1 MTTGKHSDLQTLQNS
16 DGTFELVVSSEVS
29 EEWSEAEELRT
40 TDAPTKSRVIPWKP
54 IVAGVLAVAVVGFVG
69 AKVFRSISGG
79 VSVDEEPLPIVTG
92 FRPYLGGAAA
102 SLGTARSARPAA
114 GQRNTPDEEDWV
126 DPETEERELVVEQ
139 GEAVPTNQNEEIP
152 EEPQVVEEVV
162 EPVDNEIH
170 EIEPTVPRLPSDAQG
185 LQKNLN
191 NQLRGLSS
199 DRVDMPFARPNLRG
213 IVPEI
218 DEAPIEEPAMEE
230 PEDGDIQPS
239 DESEEENEE

>member
-1 MTTGKHSDLQTLQNS
+1 MTTGKHTDLQTLQNS
-16 DGTFELVVSSEVS
+16 DGTFELVVSSEAS
-29 EEWSEAEELRT
+29 EEWSDVEDLRAA
-40 TDAPTKSRVIPWKP
+40 DVSTKSRVIPWKP

-69 AKVFRSISGG
+69 SKVIRSISSG

-114 GQRNTPDEEDWV
+114 GQRNVPDEEDWV

-139 GEAVPTNQNEEIP
+139 GEAVPTDQIEEIP
-152 EEPQVVEEVV
+152 DEPQIEEEIV

-170 EIEPTVPRLPSDAQG
+170 EIEPSVPRLPTDTQG

-191 NQLRGLSS
+191 NQLRALSS

-213 IVPEI
+213 FVPEI
-218 DEAPIEEPAMEE
+218 DGATNEEPAMEE

-239 DESEEENEE
+239 EENEEESEE